1 MKRIILI
8 IIDSV
13 GIGEMPDSDK
23 FDDIGANTFGN
34 IYKIFPNMKID
45 NFKKLGISLIDG
57 VDYVEYSGD
66 VIGSYGKMMEASNGK
81 DTTTGHWEIAG
92 LQIDKP
98 FKTYPN
104 GFPKTVIDQFEKR
117 TNTKVLCN
125 KPASGTVI
133 IERLGKEHMET
144 GNPIVYTSGDSVF
157 QIAAHEE
164 IIKLDQLYKMCEI
177 AREILTGDEQVARI
191 IARPFVGKLGNFERT
206 SNRRDYSLRPFKPT
220 ILNVLKDNNFDVIG
234 IGKISD
240 IYNGYGITK
249 DIHIENNM
257 DGVDQTIKTIKENN
271 TGLIFTNLVDFDA
284 KYGHR
289 RDPEGYKNAI
299 EDFDIRIPEII
310 GCMKDDDLLII
321 TADHGNDPTHK
332 GTDHTREMVP
342 LFVYNKNI
350 KAGTNLGTRGTFA
363 DIAATIAEVFNIK
376 KIGNGVSF
384 LSELTGDDDN
394 GL

>member
-13 GIGEMPDSDK
+13 GIGEMPDSNK

-66 VIGSYGKMMEASNGK
+66 VIGAYGKMMETSNGK

-98 FKTYPN
+98 FKTYPD
-104 GFPKTVIDQFEKR
+104 GFPESVIEQFEKR

-133 IERLGKEHMET
+133 IEQLGKEHMET

-164 IIKLDQLYKMCEI
+164 IIKLDELYKMCEI
-177 AREILTGDEQVARI
+177 AREILIGDEQVARI
-191 IARPFVGKLGNFERT
+191 IARPFVGKPGNFERT
-206 SNRRDYSLRPFKPT
+206 SNRKDYSLKPFKPT

-257 DGVDQTIKTIKENN
+257 DGVDKTIKTITEDNQ
-271 TGLIFTNLVDFDA
+271 GLIFTNLVDFDA

-299 EDFDIRIPEII
+299 EDFDRRIPEII
-310 GCMKDDDLLII
+310 SCMKDDDLLII

-342 LFVYNKNI
+342 LFVYNKDI
-350 KAGTNLGTRGTFA
+350 KPGTNLGIRSTFA
-363 DIAATIAEVFNIK
+363 DIAATISEVFNIK
-376 KIGNGVSF
+376 KIGNGHSF
-384 LSELTGDDDN
+384 LSELIGVDKN